1 MTEEKKKGSTRRTF
15 LKRSAI
21 VLGGTV
27 VATYLGRSPIRR
39 FIAQNAEATDL
50 PSIINNFKPD
60 FWFSVLPDNTILMKS
75 PKIEMGQGIFTGF
88 AQLAAEELEMPYER
102 IRVEHH
108 STGSGVVDALGTGGS
123 NSTLSL
129 YEPIREVAATMRE
142 MLKIAAAKIWNV
154 PVEKVQNRGGVLSV
168 GINSMTYA
176 DVVAKTKEWTI
187 PKTPALKPE
196 NQFKYVGKSVKRVD
210 LVPKVIGKAAF
221 TIDKTL
227 PDMLHAVRLECP
239 YIDGKIKTIDTS
251 EAEKSPD
258 VVKVVREGEL
268 VAVVAKTRF
277 AATRAIDTIKV
288 EWDVPKIWQQADIEA
303 LVTVGKGKEVSVQKE
318 GSAKSMIENG
328 GTIFKQE
335 YRTPIAAHAPMEPNG
350 TVAHVEGDKATVIT
364 GTQLPGALWYT
375 TAWTLDIDRDKLDI
389 QVPYLGGGFGRKS
402 YKGNTVETIK
412 IAKAVGKPVKMIFTR
427 EQEFQN
433 SMYRPNTHHVL
444 QAKINDKGQI
454 EAITHDQATPDMF
467 LRNALQGNPTGLN
480 LMGADFISAGHG
492 ALVYYDG
499 IKHIATSVWHT
510 DVPYLTGIW
519 RSVGIFPNVFAI
531 ETFINELAHKLGK
544 DPIALRL
551 ELFSGEGALNPRFKK
566 VLETARDSSGWNTPK
581 AAGIGRGM
589 AIGNDR
595 KSIAATVVEVA
606 LENGQIRVKK
616 ATQVLDAGKAINPEG
631 IKQQMEG
638 CVMMGISAALYE
650 EIQIKDGQIGATN
663 YHEYPM
669 ATMMDT
675 PDIQCVILENAP
687 EPYGVGEPPLAPVA
701 PAIAAAIFDLT
712 GQWLRRLPMRLG

>member
-21 VLGGTV
+21 VLGTTIVG
-27 VATYLGRSPIRR
+27 TYLGRSPIRR

-75 PKIEMGQGIFTGF
+75 PKIEMGQGILTGF
-88 AQLAAEELEMPYER
+88 AQLAAEELEIPYDR
-102 IRVEHH
+102 IKVEHH

-142 MLKIAAAKIWNV
+142 MLKTAAANIWGV
-154 PVEKVQNRGGVLSV
+154 TVDKVQNTEGVLSV
-168 GINSMTYA
+168 GINSLTYA
-176 DVVAKTKEWTI
+176 EVVAKTKEWKI
-187 PKTPALKPE
+187 PKLPALKPE

-210 LVPKVIGKAAF
+210 LVPKVMGTAAF

-227 PDMLHAVRLECP
+227 PNMLHAVRLECP

-258 VVKVVREGEL
+258 VVKVVRDGEL

-277 AATRAIDTIKV
+277 AATRAIDAIKV
-288 EWDVPKIWQQADIEA
+288 EWDVPKKWQQADIEA
-303 LVTVGKGKEVSVQKE
+303 LVTVGKGNKVNVQKD
-318 GSAKSMIENG
+318 GSAKSIIESG
-328 GTIFKQE
+328 GNIFKQE
-335 YRTPIAAHAPMEPNG
+335 YRTPMAAHAPMEPNG

-364 GTQLPGALWYT
+364 GTQMPGALWYT
-375 TAWTLDIDRDKLDI
+375 AAWTLDIDRDKLDI

-402 YKGNTVETIK
+402 YKGNTVETVK

-444 QAKINDKGQI
+444 QAKINNNGQI
-454 EAITHDQATPDMF
+454 EAITHDQATPDMA
-467 LRNALQGNPTGLN
+467 LRNMMQGNSAGLN

-492 ALVYYDG
+492 SLVYYDG
-499 IKHIATSVWHT
+499 IPNIATTVWHT
-510 DVPYLTGIW
+510 DMPYLTGIW
-519 RSVGIFPNVFAI
+519 RSVGIFPNIFAI
-531 ETFINELAHKLGK
+531 ETFINELAHKMGK

-551 ELFSGEGALNPRFKK
+551 ELFSGDGKLNPRFKK

-669 ATMMDT
+669 ATLTDT
-675 PDIQCVILENAP
+675 PDIQCVIIENAP

-712 GQWLRRLPMRLG
+712 GQWLRRLPLKLV